1 MSYMIRVRMVK
12 GPAKVVVNG
21 VCHILG
27 TDVSGQTVNVR
38 AGKALPFEL
47 GNRCRLQARL
57 GFGARLWWAHPN
69 HAGTSMWRSIA
80 QQVSALAAGKK
91 ITVMLVG
98 ATDTGKSTLTTYL
111 ANMAIRRGIVPCVID
126 GDIGQG
132 DLAPPTAIGARSS
145 LKAGA

>member
-1 MSYMIRVRMVK
+1 MGYVIF
-12 GPAKVVVNG
+12 
-21 VCHILG
+21 LEL
-27 TDVSGQTVNVR
+27 TY
-38 AGKALPFEL
+38 L

-57 GFGARLWWAHPN
+57 GLGARLWWAHPN

-80 QQVSALAAGKK
+80 QQMSAMAAGKK

-111 ANMAIRRGIVPCVID
+111 ANMAIRRGIIPCIID

-132 DLAPPTAIGARSS
+132 DLAPPTAIG
-145 LKAGA
+145 GAVLSQQVLDLRDVSTTNTIFEFIGRDRK